1 MAKAP
6 HVIIRGLAAFS
17 SGLTLFTK
25 HLDIM
30 ERFGSW
36 LCPAISTGLY
46 VMSTPKLTEHT
57 SHVLCQLLF
66 NCIGLC
72 IVAVLIPDTSDL
84 TLWGE
89 VPFFYLSH
97 YGLLTITPYY
107 AFTERLSTHRNKDK
121 NETWL
126 NCASSWLLFCSG
138 VTGLFYFNF
147 VSILSIWSGQ
157 NLNYMTSPP
166 PTPGDVLDG
175 QNYRILS
182 ALLIFIL
189 FIVTRIIGI
198 GLELVYRTIFPS
210 KKLKKT

>member
-1 MAKAP
+1 MKREDLAKAP

-46 VMSTPKLTEHT
+46 VMSTPKLTEYT
-57 SHVLCQLLF
+57 SHVQCQLLS
-66 NCIGLC
+66 NCICLC
-72 IVAVLIPDTSDL
+72 IIAVLIPDTSDL
-84 TLWGE
+84 TLWDE
-89 VPFFYLSH
+89 IPYFNLSH

-107 AFTERLSTHRNKDK
+107 AFTGRFSTHRNKGK

-126 NCASSWLLFCSG
+126 NCATSWLLFCSG
-138 VTGLFYFNF
+138 VTRLFSFNF
-147 VSILSIWSGQ
+147 VSILLIWNGQ

-166 PTPGDVLDG
+166 PMLQDV
-175 QNYRILS
+175 
-182 ALLIFIL
+182 
-189 FIVTRIIGI
+189 
-198 GLELVYRTIFPS
+198 
-210 KKLKKT
+210 